1 MHSLCN
7 AGGQIA
13 GGPVIGIVGSL
24 LSIPAALV
32 TGTLF
37 LVPNVLLYLRAGGH
51 AARAAAM
58 PAEVT
63 L

>member
-13 GGPVIGIVGSL
+13 GGPVIGAVGSL
-24 LSIPAALV
+24 FSIPAALV
-32 TGTLF
+32 TGTVF

-58 PAEVT
+58 PAEAAP
-63 L
+63 